1 MPRRSL
7 LAIALLAAILHGVG
21 MSRSPL
27 PAQDGLKFLRVAR
40 AFRAEPWAQVIR
52 DSDQHPLYPAAIAAF
67 HPLVAIVAGDSAD
80 SWRIAAQGVSALASI
95 LTLVPIFGLAG
106 MIFDAPTAGLAALLF
121 AVLPIPAEL
130 GRETLSDPLALLGI
144 AWSLNFGATALRT
157 ARLAPAIG
165 CGLAAG
171 LGYLARPEAAIT
183 PTAVLVVGA
192 IGICRGGLPVRSRRG
207 VALASASVAF
217 LAMVGSYAV
226 VKGEVSEKLAIR
238 RAVGVSSVHDSA
250 THGPRLL
257 PPGLDDPRW
266 DFSAKEESDAP
277 ARMSV
282 PQASARLLARWSEG
296 MGLLLVPLVV
306 LGAWIAR
313 GRPAATL
320 LATYSAMFAAVLIRH
335 AATFG
340 YLSSRHT
347 LSLVLVGVIF
357 AAGGV
362 MACVRAVRAWRDC
375 RSPNGSTLIPRVLAV
390 GLLLA
395 VTISVQFHRPA
406 HQSRWGHGEA
416 AKYLAAHCSTRDQ
429 VLDTRGWAA
438 FASGRSAHDY
448 WHVRQALHD
457 PHLAFVVVGEDE
469 RTADSPRGATLRAVL
484 AYAAEPV
491 AAFPERF
498 GGQGVGVRVYRF
510 HAPTDWRGIG
520 R

>member
-40 AFRAEPWAQVIR
+40 AFRAEPWTQVIR
-52 DSDQHPLYPAAIAAF
+52 DSDQHPLYPAAIAAL
-67 HPLVAIVAGDSAD
+67 HPLVAIFAGDSAD

-95 LTLVPIFGLAG
+95 LSLIPIFGLAG
-106 MIFDAPTAGLAALLF
+106 MIFDAPTAAVAALLF

-130 GRETLSDPLALLGI
+130 GRDTLSDPLALLGV
-144 AWSLNFGATALRT
+144 AWSLNLGATALRSG
-157 ARLAPAIG
+157 RLGPAIG

-171 LGYLARPEAAIT
+171 LGYLTRPEAAIA
-183 PTAVLVVGA
+183 PVAVLVVGA
-192 IGICRGGLPVRSRRG
+192 IRMCRGGLPVRSCHG

-217 LAMVGSYAV
+217 LTMVGAYAV

-238 RAVGVSSVHDSA
+238 RAVGVSSVHDFA

-277 ARMSV
+277 ARFSV
-282 PQASARLLARWSEG
+282 VHAIGRLIARWCEG
-296 MGLLLVPLVV
+296 MGLLLVPFVV
-306 LGAWIAR
+306 IGTWMAR
-313 GRPAATL
+313 GRLAATL
-320 LATYSAMFAAVLIRH
+320 SATYSALFAAVLIRH

-340 YLSSRHT
+340 YLSSRHA

-362 MACVRAVRAWRDC
+362 MACVRSVRAWRDQ
-375 RSPNGSTLIPRVLAV
+375 RSPNGSTFIPRLLAV
-390 GLLLA
+390 GMLVA
-395 VTISVQFHRPA
+395 VAVSVQFHRPA

-416 AKYLAAHCSTRDQ
+416 AKYLATHCSTRDQ

-448 WHVRQALHD
+448 WHVRQALLD

-484 AYAAEPV
+484 AFATEPV

-498 GGQGVGVRVYRF
+498 GGEGVGVRIYRF
-510 HAPTDWRGIG
+510 HSPSDWRGIA